1 MTRLTHA
8 HDGDLVVFHIGMT
21 VRRWWRVDQ
30 WAPVAAAMPRMLTEL
45 YRNQAA
51 AQRGEEEW
59 LGFLGATQLAG
70 AQGPWIIQYWR
81 SVEDLHRYAASS
93 AAAHLPAWRAFN
105 RRARTSPGSVG
116 IWHETYVV
124 PAGGIESIYSGL
136 KRPLGLGAV
145 GGTVDVGRRGDR
157 ARARLGSRVAGAR

>member
-30 WAPVAAAMPRMLTEL
+30 WAPVAAAMPRMLAEL

-157 ARARLGSRVAGAR
+157 ARARLGSRVADAR